1 MAVLS
6 RTVALAFNFAAVAV
20 HGLRRLADEEHFN
33 ATIPLADDVAN
44 GTAFLSQVSPAIA
57 TEVAPGSG
65 TVYAPAIKTVLGG
78 PVHWTY
84 MPPDPR
90 VGIVTGG
97 MPTEYG
103 MDGYAT
109 RTAEIL
115 KLYAKKKGYALYID
129 KNIGRHIDR
138 NPKWAKLHVMHQL
151 VDSVPLLVWIDPDVV
166 LTKLDF
172 SLEVLIKQ
180 SECQGDRQTRWDE
193 YLPKQVTKDT
203 FLWLSADEHNGGVDQ
218 YEVNAAPGVVVLRR
232 GPLTK
237 EFLEKVWKVGET
249 PGYFMKHRYA
259 ANARLGQVGE
269 WPYDM
274 GAFWDVLSSNPAKYM
289 RNACIAPV
297 GHLHSLN
304 SEHFHLSTNLRRLS
318 DKTESAKLSI
328 ADRYFQTLGL
338 KESIL

>member
-20 HGLRRLADEEHFN
+20 HGLRRLADEEHLN
-33 ATIPLADDVAN
+33 ATIPLPDDVAN
-44 GTAFLSQVSPAIA
+44 GTAFLSQVAPASA
-57 TEVAPGSG
+57 AAVAPGSG
-65 TVYAPAIKTVLGG
+65 VVYSPAIETVLGG

-84 MPPDPR
+84 LPPDPR

-97 MPTEYG
+97 LPDEYG
-103 MDGYAT
+103 IKGYAT
-109 RTAEIL
+109 RTSEIL
-115 KLYAKKKGYALYID
+115 KMYAKKKGYALYID

-180 SECQGDRQTRWDE
+180 STCQGERQTRWDE
-193 YLPKQVTKDT
+193 YLPKEVKNDT
-203 FLWLSADEHNGGVDQ
+203 FLWLSADEHNGGIDQ

-237 EFLEKVWKVGET
+237 EFLEKVWKVGEN

-259 ANARLGQVGE
+259 AKPRQGQTGE
-269 WPYDM
+269 WPYEM
-274 GAFWDVLSSNPAKYM
+274 GAFWDVLAGNPGKYM
-289 RNACIAPV
+289 RKACIAPI

-304 SEHFHLSTNLRRLS
+304 SENFHLAMNLRRLA
-318 DKTESAKLSI
+318 DKTDSRKRSI
-328 ADRYFQTLGL
+328 ADGYFNTFNLNP
-338 KESIL
+338 SIL